1 VDTSDRRRLLFVIGF
16 VLLGIG
22 VATANVGLLL
32 FAGALATLSG
42 VMLLWGWEAWR
53 GVEVTARFT
62 PARVFGREP
71 TTLVV
76 RVANR
81 KRIPVP
87 VVRMAVWLP
96 QGLHPAL
103 EQETSIRG
111 FSRRFFL
118 GPRSEVAF
126 ELPVRTSRR
135 GEYWLD
141 RVRMEL
147 ADPFDLAPIGGEV
160 FPETAVMVLPQP
172 TIRVPVDIR
181 RRLPFGS
188 PAPAARMFEQRERF
202 GGIRPY
208 EPGDP
213 LNRIHWKL
221 TGHTGNLQ
229 TKIFEPTRSAEVL
242 LVLDMAAG
250 EPFWDSVYPRIAE
263 NTIGWAS
270 FLARLAIESGWRVG
284 LIANTH
290 FTRGRGPIR
299 VPPSSVAGH
308 EAMLFAALAMMPN
321 EPTSDLGPV
330 LREVGRSLGRHST
343 ALILTPRPGPGLQ
356 HEIALHRRR
365 GVEVTQV
372 SPLESFARTPKG
384 AG

>member
-1 VDTSDRRRLLFVIGF
+1 
-16 VLLGIG
+16 
-22 VATANVGLLL
+22 
-32 FAGALATLSG
+32 
-42 VMLLWGWEAWR
+42 MAW
-53 GVEVTARFT
+53 
-62 PARVFGREP
+62 
-71 TTLVV
+71 
-76 RVANR
+76 
-81 KRIPVP
+81 
-87 VVRMAVWLP
+87 
-96 QGLHPAL
+96 
-103 EQETSIRG
+103 
-111 FSRRFFL
+111 
-118 GPRSEVAF
+118 
-126 ELPVRTSRR
+126 RTSR
-135 GEYWLD
+135 
-141 RVRMEL
+141 
-147 ADPFDLAPIGGEV
+147 ANI
-160 FPETAVMVLPQP
+160 
-172 TIRVPVDIR
+172 
-181 RRLPFGS
+181 PFGS

-330 LREVGRSLGRHST
+330 LREVGRSLGRDST
-343 ALILTPRPGPGLQ
+343 ALIVSPRPGPGLQ
-356 HEIALHRRR
+356 LEIALLRRR

-372 SPLESFARTPKG
+372 SPLGSFGRAPKG
-384 AG
+384 TG